1 MVKDGRVLHRRPCA
15 SLPELA
21 LIGQTEIQQPLPK
34 LDVPFAPGCLNL
46 YLGYKGS
53 KQMQAQGR
61 TFTLTAGEFF
71 LTPPGVEHT
80 TGPMPVSRC
89 AHYWLRVD
97 VAGTAPF
104 LGSADHEPLRRRLR
118 QLGVV
123 HGRYGEALLAGVRG
137 LFDVCAAPRSRTAAA
152 LRGVELR
159 CQLALV
165 LLRLLDQVDAAPG
178 PDDGDPRFQQV
189 VAHIER
195 HLGEDLSLQ
204 DLAAVAG
211 CSVSAVQALFKRQA
225 GLSPGEFVTRRRM
238 HAAEQMLLASDLPL
252 KAIAERLGF
261 ADERHFSTAFRRYHG
276 QPPGRFRRDGA
287 S

>member
-15 SLPELA
+15 SLPELV

-61 TFTLTAGEFF
+61 TYTLTAGEFF

-80 TGPMPVSRC
+80 TGPMPISRC

-97 VAGTAPF
+97 AAGKAPF
-104 LGSADHEPLRRRLR
+104 LGSKDQEPLRRRLR

-137 LFDVCAAPRSRTAAA
+137 LFDACTAPQSRAGAA
-152 LRGVELR
+152 LRVVELR

-178 PDDGDPRFQQV
+178 QDDGDPRFQRV
-189 VAHIER
+189 AAHIER

-211 CSVSAVQALFKRQA
+211 CSVSAVQMLFKRHA

-238 HAAEQMLLASDLPL
+238 HAAEQVLLASDLSL

-261 ADERHFSTAFRRYHG
+261 ADERHFSTSFRRYHG
-276 QPPGRFRRDGA
+276 QPPGRFRREGT